1 MHASLLLAL
10 LPAFALAA
18 PAPIITPRD
27 AKVIPGKFIVKLKES
42 ASKAKLDEAISLLAS
57 KPEFKYG
64 FGSFNGF
71 AGKISDATVKKLQ
84 DMDAVCVLISTAVAF
99 SHCHLGRVYPEGC

>member
-1 MHASLLLAL
+1 MHTALLLTL
-10 LPAFALAA
+10 LPFVLAA

-27 AKVIPGKFIVKLKES
+27 AKIIPGKYIVKLKET
-42 ASKAKLDEAISLLAS
+42 AAKGKLDEAISLLSS
-57 KPEFKYG
+57 KPDFKYG

-84 DMDAVCVLISTAVAF
+84 DLDAVSAF
-99 SHCHLGRVYPEGC
+99 S